1 MICIKEQ
8 LPSVEE
14 FNDLTN
20 SVGWGT
26 EPEQVVKN
34 ALAHTLYAVCAYDG
48 ERIIGHAR
56 LIGDGALFAYVQDVM
71 VRPEAQKQGVGKK
84 LMQCVVNRIDEMK
97 KESPNLRAYLGASVG
112 KEAFYR
118 QFGVEVRR
126 DAGLGEGMVRF

>member
-8 LPSVEE
+8 LPSGEE

-26 EPEQVVKN
+26 ETEQ
-34 ALAHTLYAVCAYDG
+34 
-48 ERIIGHAR
+48 
-56 LIGDGALFAYVQDVM
+56 
-71 VRPEAQKQGVGKK
+71 
-84 LMQCVVNRIDEMK
+84 VVNRIDEMK

-118 QFGVEVRR
+118 KFGFEVRR